1 MNTEVITSSLKYAAR
16 FNDKESIVR
25 QMEYLS
31 LEIDEIKKIRHRIE
45 ISE

>member
-1 MNTEVITSSLKYAAR
+1 MNTEVFSSSLKYAAR

-25 QMEYLS
+25 QMEYLN
-31 LEIDEIKKIRHRIE
+31 LKIDEIKRIRHRIE